1 MGENRAI
8 IEIKD
13 ISKTYHVGQ
22 VNVPALKGVTLSLN
36 RGEFL
41 IITGRNGSGK
51 STLLHQ
57 LGLLDY
63 PDKGSIKL
71 NDQEVTNLSESKR
84 AELRLHTLG
93 YVFQEYALIGELTAL
108 ENIMLPAL
116 ATVDSAA
123 CRPKAMQLL
132 KQVGLSGKENRLPSQ
147 LSGGEQQKVAIARAL
162 VNNPE
167 VIFAD
172 EPTANLDI
180 RAAEDVLEILKSL
193 NSTGHTI
200 AMITHEPE
208 EVAYGNRVIELI
220 DGRLK

>member
-1 MGENRAI
+1 MNDNRAI
-8 IEIKD
+8 IEIMD
-13 ISKTYHVGQ
+13 IAKTYHVGRID
-22 VNVPALKGVTLSLN
+22 VPALRGVSLTLN

-63 PDKGSIKL
+63 PDTGSIRL
-71 NDQEVTNLSESKR
+71 DGQEVTSMPESQR
-84 AELRLHTLG
+84 AALRLHTLG

-108 ENIMLPAL
+108 ENVMLPAL
-116 ATVDSAA
+116 ALKGMAV

-162 VNNPE
+162 INDPT

-172 EPTANLDI
+172 EPTANLDV
-180 RAAEDVLEILKSL
+180 RAAQDVLEIFRSL
-193 NSTGHTI
+193 NTTGHTI
-200 AMITHEPE
+200 VMITHEPE
-208 EVAYGNRVIELI
+208 EVAYGNRVVELV
-220 DGRLK
+220 DGRIK

>member
-1 MGENRAI
+1 MEDVKAI

-13 ISKTYHVGQ
+13 IARTYHVGQ
-22 VNVPALKGVTLSLN
+22 VNVPALKGVTLTLN

-63 PDKGSIKL
+63 PDKGTIRL
-71 NDQEVTNLSESKR
+71 NGQEVTSLAESKR
-84 AELRLHTLG
+84 AELRLNTLG

-116 ATVDSAA
+116 AKVGKSA
-123 CRPKAMQLL
+123 CRHKALELL
-132 KQVGLSGKENRLPSQ
+132 IQVGLKGKENRLPSQ

-162 VNNPE
+162 VNDPE

-180 RAAEDVLEILKSL
+180 RAAEDVLEIFKVL
-193 NSTGHTI
+193 NNTGHTI
-200 AMITHEPE
+200 VMITHEPE
-208 EVAYGNRVIELI
+208 EVAYGNRVIELV